1 MNKFNVGDKVRIKG
15 DLSKC
20 EFGCNCYMEWFVGKE
35 AIVTSTFGKGIIKLD
50 IDAQAWDWSE
60 NVLEL
65 IKENDNMN
73 TKIEENKVNESDLK
87 DSEISKEVK
96 EKKGVE
102 DKKNCKDCDYF
113 VKSSLGN
120 YCDFYGILLNIMHAC
135 NEFQLKKHKEGIKD
149 IKTENIENDPINPF
163 MEEYKKIVT
172 ETMELCIKKNKDYGN
187 ATDESF
193 KQFGDVSYQVRCFDK
208 WSRINTLLKNGKAEI
223 SESLEDSL
231 LDLSN
236 YLFLW
241 VTSRRLKVEDKNNE

>member
-1 MNKFNVGDKVRIKG
+1 MNKFNVGDKVRIKE

-120 YCDFYGILLNIMHAC
+120 YCDFYGILLNIMHGC

-149 IKTENIENDPINPF
+149 IKTENIENDPVNHPSHYTDGNIEVMDYIEDKGFNF
-163 MEEYKKIVT
+163 ALGNAVKYISRAGKKD
-172 ETMELCIKKNKDYGN
+172 KNKTIQDL
-187 ATDESF
+187 E
-193 KQFGDVSYQVRCFDK
+193 
-208 WSRINTLLKNGKAEI
+208 KAEW
-223 SESLEDSL
+223 
-231 LDLSN
+231 
-236 YLFLW
+236 YLN
-241 VTSRRLKVEDKNNE
+241 REIKRLKKLQGK